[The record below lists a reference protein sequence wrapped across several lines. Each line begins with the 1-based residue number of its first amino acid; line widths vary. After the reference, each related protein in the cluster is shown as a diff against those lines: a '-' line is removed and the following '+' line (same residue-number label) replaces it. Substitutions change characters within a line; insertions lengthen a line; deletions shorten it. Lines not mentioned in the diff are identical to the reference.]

1 MPQRWLPYASTTF
14 KFLPKGWE
22 LMVEENVGH
31 QVLVLTKGLGAY
43 GRGKYK
49 ETPIT
54 AATHCNIT
62 LLCIIL
68 SIIQNPISRFLM
80 SVVRRT
86 FTRVG
91 SFIFG
96 WTSDKK
102 KEKEKRRKCY
112 HPQHICVLWY
122 TLPVLCQQKKRC
134 VLFLP
139 RTDTPSVPRRL

>member
-102 KEKEKRRKCY
+102 KRKRKETKVLSSPAYMCIVV
-112 HPQHICVLWY
+112 HITCALS
-122 TLPVLCQQKKRC
+122 TKKKMCFVSSQNRHS
-134 VLFLP
+134 L
-139 RTDTPSVPRRL
+139 RTP